1 MIKFAVAIDGLKY
14 SESAVQYAALL
25 SGEAQAHLVGIFLD
39 DFSYHTYR
47 ISDLVR
53 DKGTVEEKISA
64 YENKD
69 QATREQAVHNFEEAC
84 RKSHLD
90 FSVHHDK
97 NVAITELL
105 HESIYTD
112 LLIIDSKETLT
123 SYPENTPTRFIRDL
137 LSEVQCPLVI
147 VPQNFAPVK
156 KIFLLYD
163 GGPSSVYAIKMF
175 SYLFSSLKK
184 INIEVITVNAPTESL
199 HLPDIRLM
207 KEFMKRHFPDADY
220 KVMQGNPE
228 KEILHYLNEQK
239 ESGMV
244 VLGAYDRGMVSR
256 WFKPSMAD
264 VLMKEIEFPLF
275 IAHNK

>member
-14 SESAVQYAALL
+14 SDSAVQYAAFL
-25 SGEAQAHLVGIFLD
+25 SKEAQAHLVGIFLD

-53 DKGTVEEKISA
+53 DKGTVEKKIVV

-69 QATREQAVHNFEEAC
+69 KAIREQAVHNFEEVC
-84 RKSHLD
+84 RKFHLN
-90 FSVHHDK
+90 FSVHHDR
-97 NVAITELL
+97 NIAITELL
-105 HESIYTD
+105 HESIYSD

-123 SYPENTPTRFIRDL
+123 NYAENIPTRFIRDL

-147 VPQNFAPVK
+147 VPQVYEPVK

-175 SYLFSSLKK
+175 SYLFPSFK
-184 INIEVITVNAPTESL
+184 NVVAEVISVNAPEQSL

-228 KEILHYLNEQK
+228 KEILHYLKDQK
-239 ESGMV
+239 QNGIV

-256 WFKPSMAD
+256 WFKHSMAD
-264 VLMKEIEFPLF
+264 ILMKELKIPLF

>member
-14 SESAVQYAALL
+14 SHSAAQYAAFF
-25 SGEAQAHLVGIFLD
+25 SSETNAHLIGIFLD

-47 ISDLVR
+47 ISDFMK
-53 DKGTVEEKISA
+53 DKKTFEKKIA
-64 YENKD
+64 EFENKD
-69 QATREQAVHNFEEAC
+69 RSIREKAVGDFEDVC
-84 RKSHLD
+84 RKFHLNY
-90 FSVHHDK
+90 SVHHDR
-97 NVAITELL
+97 NIAITELL

-123 SYPENTPTRFIRDL
+123 NYTENIPTRFTRDL
-137 LSEVQCPLVI
+137 LSEVQCPVVV
-147 VPQNFAPVK
+147 VPQVYLPVK

-163 GGPSSVYAIKMF
+163 GGPSSVHAIKMF

-184 INIEVITVNAPTESL
+184 IRTEVISVNAPDASL
-199 HLPDIRLM
+199 HLPDVRLM

-220 KVMQGNPE
+220 KVLQGSPE
-228 KEILHYLNEQK
+228 NEILHYLKEQNEN
-239 ESGMV
+239 SMA

-264 VLMKEIEFPLF
+264 VLMKDIELPLF